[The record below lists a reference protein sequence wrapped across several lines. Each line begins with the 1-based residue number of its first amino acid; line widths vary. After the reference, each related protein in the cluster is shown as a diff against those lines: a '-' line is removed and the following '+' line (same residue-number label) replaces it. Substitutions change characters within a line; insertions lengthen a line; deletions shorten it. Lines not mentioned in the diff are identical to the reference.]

1 MSTENRHDLELTR
14 GLHPQLLKAG
24 VGLFCATGP
33 SREWEGSLATP
44 LATTHASCDNQN
56 VPRRDRVY
64 LGAGVDAGQIAAV
77 GL

>member
-1 MSTENRHDLELTR
+1 MSTENRHDLELTQ
-14 GLHPQLLKAG
+14 GLHPQLLKVG

-33 SREWEGSLATP
+33 SREWEGSLAAP
-44 LATTHASCDNQN
+44 LTATTASCEKQT

-64 LGAGVDAGQIAAV
+64 LGAGVCAGQVAAV

>member
-33 SREWEGSLATP
+33 SREWEGSLAAP
-44 LATTHASCDNQN
+44 LAATHASYDNQN
-56 VPRRDRVY
+56 VPRRDRMY